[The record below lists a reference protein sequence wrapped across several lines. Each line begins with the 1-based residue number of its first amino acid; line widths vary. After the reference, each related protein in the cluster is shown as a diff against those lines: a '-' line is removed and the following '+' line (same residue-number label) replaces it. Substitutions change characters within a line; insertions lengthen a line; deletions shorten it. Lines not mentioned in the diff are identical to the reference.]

1 MKRLIIFLSVLF
13 LSTQGIYSQ
22 TFPETFNYQA
32 VARNDDGSVVANTD
46 IVVEVTIIQGD
57 DCANGGSCST
67 IWQELHYPTT
77 SNFGLFSINIGQG
90 QTTFA
95 GSAPDF
101 SSIDWND
108 FSSGSYYLQLRV
120 DFGVSGYVNGLI
132 DVGTVKLQSVPYA
145 FSSKNAQNLVRQS
158 GKVPINL
165 TELLDVDASNLAV
178 NEVLAWNGTGWINAN
193 VSSGGPISLN
203 DLTDVTLSGSS
214 SNQLLTFDGSDWVN
228 SDYSISQLSD
238 VSLSAS
244 TSGQSLTYNGTNW
257 VNSTLST
264 ANLSDINFSALTI
277 GEAIIWDGSSWVNQT
292 PSGGSSVWT
301 DDGTYLFYN
310 GGNNVGIGTATPAT
324 GFQYS
329 AISDNGFVVDGTFN
343 ASGSVYD
350 FGAGSRMS
358 FFPSKGA
365 FRAGTVDGTQWN
377 DALTGD
383 YSAAFGYNSTASG
396 NYSVVAGRMNTAL
409 GAYGVAFGYN
419 NEAQGVA
426 SLVIGTGNLA
436 IGLNSFVVG
445 TNNNQ
450 SAGLDADN
458 SIVGGTGNDAYSTE
472 CLVIGTDND
481 AYGQN
486 SIVFGDNSKTDASG
500 IGSMAGGS
508 GTNARGNYSVA
519 LGFGTTAGAL
529 SSMVLGQYNT
539 IGSYSATVWNATDA
553 IFIVGNGTGPTVRNN
568 ALLIRKNGDVL
579 TETGVYATA
588 ANPSKAQKI
597 ANYKDILNLDGIYF
611 DDGKAISYSLNPN
624 QVETF
629 FPSLITT
636 FNNDKAINYS
646 GFVPL
651 MIETIKDQ
659 QIIINDLQT
668 ENETLKQQLQNI
680 EDRLLILENK

>member
-1 MKRLIIFLSVLF
+1 MKRLLIFISALL
-13 LSTQGIYSQ
+13 LLTEGLYSQ

-32 VARNDDGSVVANTD
+32 VARNDDGSVVANTA

-57 DCANGGSCST
+57 DCANGGTCST

-77 SNFGLFSINIGQG
+77 SDFGLFSINIGEG

-95 GSAPDF
+95 GSATDF
-101 SSIDWND
+101 AIIDWND
-108 FSSGSYYLQLRV
+108 FTLGSYYLQLRV

-145 FSSKNAQNLVRQS
+145 FSSENAQDLVRQG

-165 TELLDVDASNLAV
+165 TELLDVDASTISV
-178 NEVLAWNGTGWINAN
+178 NEVLAWNGTGWMNAN

-203 DLTDVTLSGSS
+203 DLTDVTVTGSL
-214 SNQLLTFDGSDWVN
+214 SNQLLVFNGSNWVN
-228 SDYSISQLSD
+228 SDYYISQLSD
-238 VSLSAS
+238 VFLTSS
-244 TSGQSLTYNGTNW
+244 TSGQALTYNGTNW
-257 VNSTLST
+257 VNSTLT
-264 ANLSDINFSALTI
+264 IANISDFNFSTLTI
-277 GEAIIWDGSSWVNQT
+277 GEAIIWNGTNWVNQT
-292 PSGGSSVWT
+292 PGGGSSVWT

-310 GGNNVGIGTATPAT
+310 GGNNVGIGTSTPVT
-324 GFQYS
+324 GFQYVTT
-329 AISDNGFVVDGTFN
+329 ANDGFVVNGTFN
-343 ASGSVYD
+343 SSGSVYD
-350 FGAGSRMS
+350 LGAGSRMS

-383 YSAAFGYNSTASG
+383 YSAAFGFNSTASG
-396 NYSVVAGRMNTAL
+396 NYSLVAGRLNTAL
-409 GAYGVAFGYN
+409 GAYGVAFGYD

-426 SLVIGTGNLA
+426 SLVLGTGNLS
-436 IGLNSFVVG
+436 IGLNSLVLG

-458 SIVGGTGNDAYSTE
+458 SIVGGTGNDAYTTD
-472 CLVIGTDND
+472 CIVIGTNND

-486 SIVFGDNSKTDASG
+486 SIVFGNASKTDATG
-500 IGSMAGGS
+500 IGAMAGGS

-519 LGFGTTAGAL
+519 FGLETTAGAL
-529 SSMVLGQYNT
+529 SSMVLGQYNS
-539 IGSYSATVWNATDA
+539 IGAYSATVWNATDA
-553 IFIVGNGTGPTVRNN
+553 IFIVGNGTGPTSRNN

-588 ANPSKAQKI
+588 VNPTKGQKI
-597 ANYKDILNLDGIYF
+597 ANFADILNLEGIYF
-611 DDGKAISYSLNPN
+611 DDGKAISYGLNSN
-624 QVETF
+624 QVETY
-629 FPSLITT
+629 FPSLITI

-651 MIETIKDQ
+651 MIETIKQQ
-659 QIIINDLQT
+659 QIKINDLQT

-680 EDRLLILENK
+680 EERLLILENK